1 MSSLVFTLTE
11 KYAIVNLLT
20 MMMEADTV
28 IHPKEVEY
36 MDDVLADFELTAID
50 FDHMENMDLQMC
62 LSIVEGMSLE
72 KRLEVKKML
81 SKMAE
86 VDGFV
91 DPREMK
97 FWSSICNRD
106 SLCHQ

>member
-1 MSSLVFTLTE
+1 MSSIVFTLTE

-36 MDDVLADFELTAID
+36 MDVVLADFGITAID
-50 FDHMENMDLQMC
+50 FDHMENMDLRLC
-62 LSIVEGMSLE
+62 LSIVEGMTSE

-81 SKMAE
+81 AKMAE

-91 DPREMK
+91 DPREMQ
-97 FWSSICNRD
+97 FWHTICNER
-106 SLCHQ
+106 

>member
-1 MSSLVFTLTE
+1 MSSQVFTLIE

-36 MDDVLADFELTAID
+36 MDEVLTDFGITAID
-50 FDHMENMDLQMC
+50 FDHMENMDLQRC
-62 LSIVEGMSLE
+62 LNIVEEMISE
-72 KRLEVKKML
+72 KQLEVKRMV

-91 DPREMK
+91 DPREAK
-97 FWSSICNRD
+97 LWHSICLER
-106 SLCHQ
+106 